1 MHGDDVLRPDNAFY
15 YPNLSLLKPK
25 CNNMKNMF
33 LPLLLL
39 LTICFAAC
47 KKSAEGPGE
56 TPQTEYDNAA
66 KVRAYIRD
74 LGFPD
79 NAVVENAKEFIAEGD
94 IVFPKDMEVPSGK
107 PRTEQYYTGSLVSA
121 TNVTNIRL
129 RIDASMTS
137 MTSEINSAISQW
149 NAISGCSI
157 NWTVTTGSSY
167 DVIIVDSNLGS
178 GVCGSG
184 TFPSGGRAGGTIR
197 INKAYIAGNSFAQ
210 RARTICHEM
219 GHNVSFRHTN
229 WSSIGE
235 SSATAVPGVGGTD
248 ASSLMNGG
256 QCGSGATVLSTKDK
270 QAAQVLYP

>member
-1 MHGDDVLRPDNAFY
+1 MR
-15 YPNLSLLKPK
+15 
-25 CNNMKNMF
+25 NMF
-33 LPLLLL
+33 FPMVIL
-39 LTICFAAC
+39 LTISLAAC
-47 KKSAEGPGE
+47 KKSADGPGE
-56 TPQTEYDNAA
+56 TPQTTSDNAQ

-79 NAVVENAKEFIAEGD
+79 NQVVENQHEFIAEGD
-94 IVFPKDMEVPSGK
+94 IVFPKDMQVPAGK
-107 PRTEQYYTGSLVSA
+107 VKTEQFYTGSLVSA
-121 TNVTNIRL
+121 SNVTNIRL
-129 RIDASMTS
+129 KIDASMTS
-137 MTSEINSAISQW
+137 MTSEINSAIAQW
-149 NAISGCSI
+149 NSLANCSI
-157 NWTVTTGSSY
+157 NWTIATGSSY
-167 DVIIVDSNLGS
+167 DVIIVNSNLGN

-229 WSSIGE
+229 WSAIGE
-235 SSATAVPGVGGTD
+235 SGGIAVPGVGGTD

-270 QAAQVLYP
+270 QAAQALYP

>member
-1 MHGDDVLRPDNAFY
+1 MR
-15 YPNLSLLKPK
+15 
-25 CNNMKNMF
+25 NMLF
-33 LPLLLL
+33 PLVILF
-39 LTICFAAC
+39 TICITAC
-47 KKSAEGPGE
+47 KKSADGPGDV
-56 TPQTEYDNAA
+56 PQTEYDNAK

-79 NAVVENAKEFIAEGD
+79 NSVVEKENEFIVEGD
-94 IVFPKDMEVPSGK
+94 IAFPKDMQVPDGK
-107 PRTEQYYTGSLVSA
+107 VTPEQYYTGSLVSA
-121 TNVTNIRL
+121 ANVTNIRL

-157 NWTVTTGSSY
+157 NWVVTTGTY
-167 DVIIVDSNLGS
+167 DVLIVDSNLGS

-229 WSSIGE
+229 WSAIGE
-235 SSATAVPGVGGTD
+235 SGATAVPGVGGTD